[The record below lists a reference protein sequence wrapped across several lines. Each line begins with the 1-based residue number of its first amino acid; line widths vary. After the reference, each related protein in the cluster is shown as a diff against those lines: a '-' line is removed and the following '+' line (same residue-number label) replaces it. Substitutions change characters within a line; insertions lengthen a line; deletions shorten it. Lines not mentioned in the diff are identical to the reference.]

1 MNSSETTDRGGL
13 FVLVGGWPGSGKST
27 LAVALAGELSLPL
40 LAKDEIKE
48 ALIDALGRP
57 DTVAES
63 QRLGAAAVV
72 VMLRVAHRLP
82 GGAVLDSTWF
92 PYSLPLVR
100 ALPGRLVEV
109 RCIVS
114 LDLARARYRKRAA
127 QRHAGHLDA
136 DRTERELWGEPPHAL
151 GVGPVVEVDTSG
163 SVDIRATAASL
174 VQRAVPTS

>member
-1 MNSSETTDRGGL
+1 M
-13 FVLVGGWPGSGKST
+13 
-27 LAVALAGELSLPL
+27 ALAGELGLPL

-57 DTVAES
+57 DT

-82 GGAVLDSTWF
+82 GGRYWTAPGF
-92 PYSLPLVR
+92 PTAFRSSAHYP
-100 ALPGRLVEV
+100 RLVEV

-127 QRHAGHLDA
+127 QRHAGHWDV
-136 DRTERELWGEPPHAL
+136 DRTEHELWGEPPHAL
-151 GVGPVVEVDTSG
+151 GVGPVVKVDTSG
-163 SVDIRATAASL
+163 PVDIRATAASV